1 MRACAIAVVVWCGV
15 ARAQPAPPP
24 SPSQQRFEAATALE
38 AKGQFAAAAAALEK
52 MAREAPA
59 DPFAADALYEAAV
72 VAEERLSDPAHA
84 RALYDEVATRYPA
97 NRLSRRARTRADF
110 LARSLTTGAGPLRE
124 YDDILAQAS
133 TRPRPESRQRMLDL
147 LQRHPDFALADRALF
162 WPGQQLAADRNGA

>member
-15 ARAQPAPPP
+15 ARAQPAPP

-38 AKGQFAAAAAALEK
+38 ARGQFAAAATALEEL
-52 MAREAPA
+52 ARAAPS

-97 NRLSRRARTRADF
+97 NRLSRQRAPAVRPGLCLSSFGWNQPRRGF
-110 LARSLTTGAGPLRE
+110 SESSLEL
-124 YDDILAQAS
+124 
-133 TRPRPESRQRMLDL
+133 
-147 LQRHPDFALADRALF
+147 
-162 WPGQQLAADRNGA
+162 